1 MKTFNEMTH
10 AYIAAKFY
18 VHLTEKFGP
27 RGEKAFIQG
36 TQRHAEQRGRRMA
49 QRAIRRGEELDFT
62 AYTRNGEW
70 VNTEEIKALGCANQ
84 MVPSIGEDYTLN
96 IYCCPWH
103 QQFKNMGL
111 THAGDVYC
119 QHLDNS
125 IARGFNPYLTYDV
138 LQTLQNSDH
147 CIHHLRNAGITADTN
162 LAKYPEGLKSFE
174 YHCANSYWAYSEVSQ
189 AIFGAEGKTVAEQVM
204 ADFRADYGDE
214 MADTL
219 LTYEKTN
226 FDVTDC

>member
-18 VHLTEKFGP
+18 VHLTEKFGD

-70 VNTEEIKALGCANQ
+70 VNTEEIRAMGCANQ

-96 IYCCPWH
+96 IYRCPWH
-103 QQFKNMGL
+103 QQFKDMGL
-111 THAGDVYC
+111 THAGDIYC

-138 LQTLQNSDH
+138 LQTL
-147 CIHHLRNAGITADTN
+147 
-162 LAKYPEGLKSFE
+162 
-174 YHCANSYWAYSEVSQ
+174 
-189 AIFGAEGKTVAEQVM
+189 
-204 ADFRADYGDE
+204 
-214 MADTL
+214 
-219 LTYEKTN
+219 
-226 FDVTDC
+226 

>member
-1 MKTFNEMTH
+1 MTTFNEMTH

-18 VHLTEKFGP
+18 VHLTERFGA

-49 QRAIRRGEELDFT
+49 QRAIRQGEELDFT

-70 VNTEEIKALGCANQ
+70 VNTEEIRAMGCANHS
-84 MVPSIGEDYTLN
+84 VPAIGEDYTLN

-103 QQFKNMGL
+103 RQFQSMGL
-111 THAGDVYC
+111 TRAGDVYC

-147 CIHHLRNAGITADTN
+147 CVHHLRRAGITADTD
-162 LAKYPEGLKSFE
+162 LSKYPEGLKSFE
-174 YHCANSYWAYSEVSQ
+174 YHCANSYWAYSEVSR
-189 AIFGAEGKTVAEQVM
+189 AIFGAEGEAAAAAVL

-214 MADTL
+214 MADRL